1 MKQDEINRAPWSIL
15 QFPMLRPDTDRNRFA
30 RSPGVRFQG
39 RLNAPRPSK
48 SQDIPLPVA
57 PAVLAVRKFICGGR
71 NRTDERCESRPCSI
85 QLLILRIP
93 ARIFPF
99 FFAVLSPK
107 ISRAKALVRFS
118 RCRAPRGRLSR
129 KIGSKQIAI
138 GWWTASQ
145 ACERCELEGNFQV
158 EGHSNCTLG
167 KCHNS

>member
-1 MKQDEINRAPWSIL
+1 MTQSYGSPL
-15 QFPMLRPDTDRNRFA
+15 QESTLFHTITH
-30 RSPGVRFQG
+30 
-39 RLNAPRPSK
+39 
-48 SQDIPLPVA
+48 SQ
-57 PAVLAVRKFICGGR
+57 
-71 NRTDERCESRPCSI
+71 NS
-85 QLLILRIP
+85 

-145 ACERCELEGNFQV
+145 ACERCEFEGNFQV

-167 KCHNS
+167 KCHNSF